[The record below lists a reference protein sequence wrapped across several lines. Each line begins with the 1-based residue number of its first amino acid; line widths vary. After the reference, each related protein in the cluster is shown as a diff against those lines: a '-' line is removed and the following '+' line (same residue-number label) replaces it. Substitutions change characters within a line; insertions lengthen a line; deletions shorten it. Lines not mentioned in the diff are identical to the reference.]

1 MQSETHFESK
11 AHMTDSHKKEVQ
23 CLYKLYISILWGV
36 GWTFATELPWET
48 FLSEEEVSV
57 HASVPSKA
65 LATRKN
71 WKQMALI
78 LKNTACCAS
87 RHSRESLQFARS
99 QGKQMPGHM
108 FFFLKWSCF
117 VGKMN
122 ISKVVFFFLFS
133 SLTLSFSL
141 LCQLSLPQHLLFIL
155 SSVVFGPESKGSAI
169 FDSERRQTAGAK
181 WSSSG
186 LRSQKQ
192 RGY

>member
-1 MQSETHFESK
+1 MLAVTLKCNMQSETHFESK

-71 WKQMALI
+71 WRQMALI

-87 RHSRESLQFARS
+87 RDSRERVCSLRGVRGNRCPGICFFSSNDPASWGRWTS
-99 QGKQMPGHM
+99 QKLFFS
-108 FFFLKWSCF
+108 FFFLPSLSLSLCSVSCLYL
-117 VGKMN
+117 N
-122 ISKVVFFFLFS
+122 ISCS
-133 SLTLSFSL
+133 SCL
-141 LCQLSLPQHLLFIL
+141 L
-155 SSVVFGPESKGSAI
+155 
-169 FDSERRQTAGAK
+169 
-181 WSSSG
+181 
-186 LRSQKQ
+186 
-192 RGY
+192 